1 MGNSDVY
8 LLTSLMEEFSF
19 FTLTSEYTYY
29 NRGVLDYFEVNLLYL
44 LPVLFLLL
52 FLIEEGKSEDDS
64 GGKK

>member
-1 MGNSDVY
+1 
-8 LLTSLMEEFSF
+8 MEEFSF

-44 LPVLFLLL
+44 LPVLILLL